1 MNNFK
6 VLFENKLLRY
16 VNYFILVYFFMTLI
30 WSRSFVGVYIYN
42 FRIGEL
48 VVAGTVVFFL
58 ILLITKYQKFN
69 LILLNR
75 NYKFLIMIIF
85 FYFLFIVIQS
95 GSSFLSSYIYK
106 ASTYIWT
113 TSFLFYGAFAKKVTL
128 SRNQI
133 LFLEIGF
140 LSVFFTSIYGLP
152 EPIIELILNISD
164 KYEPHK
170 GSDLGLFFIIANLL
184 ICQSLKYNRISFM
197 ILTLNLAF
205 FLPLTLYRSRGA
217 FIGVM
222 LFAVYEIYKH
232 FKNKQV
238 LKVSNLPIVLLFIL
252 ISTYSTIVSQ
262 VKDFPEE
269 ISSQIISE
277 SYSSLGNYRL
287 QHYQEEYPI
296 LYIEN
301 NRIYSGDGNLNWRLW
316 MWQDQIEYMRENNL
330 SLKGSGYSEKLY
342 VFDTDNTGYGNDR
355 TGLDNTNENLHN
367 FFIQIYSRGGIL
379 HLALFLYFFTVLV
392 KDYLLKKK
400 QFDILFYLIPLLWI
414 SFFDSSMENAHF
426 PLIFYYFLGNIYFK
440 ES

>member
-16 VNYFILVYFFMTLI
+16 INYFILVYFFMTLI

-106 ASTYIWT
+106 ASTYSWT

-133 LFLEIGF
+133 VFLEIGF

-184 ICQSLKYNRISFM
+184 ICQSLK
-197 ILTLNLAF
+197 
-205 FLPLTLYRSRGA
+205 
-217 FIGVM
+217 
-222 LFAVYEIYKH
+222 
-232 FKNKQV
+232 
-238 LKVSNLPIVLLFIL
+238 
-252 ISTYSTIVSQ
+252 
-262 VKDFPEE
+262 
-269 ISSQIISE
+269 
-277 SYSSLGNYRL
+277 
-287 QHYQEEYPI
+287 
-296 LYIEN
+296 
-301 NRIYSGDGNLNWRLW
+301 
-316 MWQDQIEYMRENNL
+316 
-330 SLKGSGYSEKLY
+330 
-342 VFDTDNTGYGNDR
+342 
-355 TGLDNTNENLHN
+355 
-367 FFIQIYSRGGIL
+367 
-379 HLALFLYFFTVLV
+379 
-392 KDYLLKKK
+392 
-400 QFDILFYLIPLLWI
+400 
-414 SFFDSSMENAHF
+414 
-426 PLIFYYFLGNIYFK
+426 
-440 ES
+440 